1 MGNSFRSAIL
11 KFNEQLSPAALEY
24 SNLNKLAGLKPDA
37 VIVVG
42 MGGSGQI
49 GGLIAGLAAELK
61 IPVPIITWKDYG
73 LPKSTFKNPLYLF
86 ISFSG
91 DTEETLSGF
100 SQAKNK
106 AAICSGGQLERLAK
120 KTKTPLAIF
129 CGGQLA
135 PRQAGGYM
143 FYGAIKILK
152 AVFKQIPLSSFTGL
166 KPSAMENTGQKI
178 ARHLTKKLILLY
190 TDTTNDFL
198 AYNWK
203 TRLNETAKRF
213 AFTNT
218 IPEMGHNEI
227 VPFGKGGRDFIA
239 VFLVDPS
246 AHPRIQKKIRLLVK
260 LFKKQRIQS
269 LKITLSGKTR
279 LEKTWKSLILADWV
293 SYHLAKLNKINPLEI
308 KLIDRLKELMR

>member
-1 MGNSFRSAIL
+1 MDNFFRNAIL
-11 KFNEQLSPAALEY
+11 KFNEQLTPMALEY
-24 SNLNKLAGLKPDA
+24 SHLNKLSGLKPDA
-37 VIVVG
+37 IIVVG

-49 GGLIAGLAAELK
+49 GDLLAGLAAELK
-61 IPVPIITWKDYG
+61 IPVPIITWKSYG
-73 LPKSTFKNPLYLF
+73 LPKLTFKNPLYLF
-86 ISFSG
+86 VSFSG

-100 SQAKNK
+100 SQAKDK
-106 AAICSGGQLERLAK
+106 AVICSGGALERLAE

-129 CGGQLA
+129 CGDHLA

-152 AVFKQIPLSSFTGL
+152 AVFKKIPVSEFTGL
-166 KPSAMENTGQKI
+166 KPSALENTGQKI

-190 TDTTNDFL
+190 TDNTNDFL

-213 AFTNT
+213 AFANT

-227 VPFGKGGRDFIA
+227 VPFGKGGRDSIA
-239 VFLVDPS
+239 VFLADPN
-246 AHPRIQKKIRLLVK
+246 AHPRVQKKIRLLEK

-269 LKITLSGKTR
+269 LKIVLFGKTR

-293 SYHLAKLNKINPLEI
+293 SYHLAKLNKVNPLEI